1 MIMAD
6 IAMVVNLL
14 IMVIAYGYLSVS
26 ITKDQV
32 KIRKRL
38 DDMKVIIT
46 TLLVNDKYRIYEEL
60 ISKEQYDHAEEIKKT
75 IDRDLEFLKEE
86 IIKINRNKKSEK

>member
-38 DDMKVIIT
+38 DDMKVMIT
-46 TLLVNDKYRIYEEL
+46 NLLVNDKYRIYEEL
-60 ISKEQYDHAEEIKKT
+60 ISKEQYDLAEEIKKT

>member
-14 IMVIAYGYLSVS
+14 IMVIACGYLSVS

-38 DDMKVIIT
+38 DDMKVMIT

-60 ISKEQYDHAEEIKKT
+60 ISKEQYDLAEEIKKT

>member
-38 DDMKVIIT
+38 DDMKVMIT

-60 ISKEQYDHAEEIKKT
+60 ISKEQYDLAEKIKKT
-75 IDRDLEFLKEE
+75 IDRDLEFL
-86 IIKINRNKKSEK
+86 

>member
-38 DDMKVIIT
+38 DDMKVMIT

-60 ISKEQYDHAEEIKKT
+60 ISKEQYDLAEKIKKT
-75 IDRDLEFLKEE
+75 IDRDLEFLK
-86 IIKINRNKKSEK
+86 

>member
-38 DDMKVIIT
+38 DDMKVMIT

-60 ISKEQYDHAEEIKKT
+60 ISKEQYDLAEKIKKT

>member
-38 DDMKVIIT
+38 DDMKVMIT

-60 ISKEQYDHAEEIKKT
+60 ISKEQYDLAEEIKKT

>member
-38 DDMKVIIT
+38 DDMKVMIT

-60 ISKEQYDHAEEIKKT
+60 ISKEQYDLAEKIKKT
-75 IDRDLEFLKEE
+75 IDRDLEFLKED

>member
-60 ISKEQYDHAEEIKKT
+60 ISKEQYDLAEKIKKT

>member
-38 DDMKVIIT
+38 DDMKVMIT

-60 ISKEQYDHAEEIKKT
+60 ISKEQYDLAEKIKKT
-75 IDRDLEFLKEE
+75 IDRDLEFLKE
-86 IIKINRNKKSEK
+86 